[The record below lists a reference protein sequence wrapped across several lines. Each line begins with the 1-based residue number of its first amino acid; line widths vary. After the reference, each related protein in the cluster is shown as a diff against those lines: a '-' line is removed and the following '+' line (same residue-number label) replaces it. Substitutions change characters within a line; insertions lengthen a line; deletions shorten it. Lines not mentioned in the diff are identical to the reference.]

1 MRLSYHDARNRVLEE
16 ILAERPDVF
25 IIGGDFS
32 GPFEEP
38 NRLRE
43 IFGADRVQP
52 APISETAFTGVAVGA
67 AMAGLHPIVDF
78 GTASF
83 IFNAWEMVVNE
94 AANHHYMSGG
104 RVRVP
109 VVFHILAGARGA
121 GASQHSHA
129 PQAMLMNTPGL
140 KIFCPATPA
149 DVMGL
154 MRTAVSDP
162 NPCVFVDHIRLFPIE
177 GEVPGTTDAMPFGQ
191 ARICRTGSD
200 VTIVASSFLLHRALA
215 AAETLTQHGIG
226 AEVIDLRTL
235 VPLDE
240 QTILASVR
248 KTGRLVV
255 VDETHL
261 TGGVAS
267 EIAARVAEKAFAS
280 LRAPIVR
287 LGTLDAPIPYSP
299 HLEPLLI
306 PDARRIAEAA
316 QAVLRG
322 TPQEEGHEGRSAR
335 RGGNRA

>member
-1 MRLSYHDARNRVLEE
+1 MRLSYHDARNRVLEA

-38 NRLRE
+38 NRLRD

-52 APISETAFTGVAVGA
+52 APISEMAFTGVAVGA

-109 VVFHILAGARGA
+109 VVLHILAGARGA

-154 MRTAVSDP
+154 LRTAVADP
-162 NPCVFVDHIRLFPIE
+162 NPCVFVDHLRLFPIE
-177 GEVPGTTDAMPFGQ
+177 GEVPDDRIAIPFGR
-191 ARICRTGSD
+191 ARICRTGGD
-200 VTIVASSFLLHRALA
+200 VTIVAGSFLLHSALA
-215 AAETLTQHGIG
+215 AAETLAQQGID
-226 AEVIDLRTL
+226 AEVIDPRTL

-240 QTILASVR
+240 EAILASVR

-261 TGGVAS
+261 NAGVAS
-267 EIAARVAEKAFAS
+267 EIAARVAEKAYKA

-299 HLEPLLI
+299 YLEPLLI
-306 PDARRIAEAA
+306 PDAGRIADAA
-316 QAVLRG
+316 QAVVRG
-322 TPQEEGHEGRSAR
+322 GPEEEGHEGRSAPRDGR
-335 RGGNRA
+335 RA

>member
-1 MRLSYHDARNRVLEE
+1 MRCTYHDARNRALEE
-16 ILAERPDVF
+16 ILGERPDVF

-43 IFGADRVQP
+43 IFGPDRVRS
-52 APISETAFTGVAVGA
+52 APISEMAYAGVAVGA
-67 AMAGLHPIVDF
+67 AMAGMHPIVDF
-78 GTASF
+78 STASF

-121 GASQHSHA
+121 AASQHSHT

-149 DVMGL
+149 DVAGL
-154 MRTAVSDP
+154 LRTAVSDP

-177 GEVPGTTDAMPFGQ
+177 DEVPEGKVAIPFGR
-191 ARICRTGSD
+191 ARICRAGGD
-200 VTIVASSFLLHRALA
+200 VTIVATSFMLHSAVA
-215 AAETLTQHGIG
+215 AAEALAQRGVN
-226 AEVIDLRTL
+226 AEVIDPRTL

-240 QTILASVR
+240 ETILSSVH
-248 KTGRLVV
+248 KTHRLVV
-255 VDETHL
+255 VDETHVHA
-261 TGGVAS
+261 GVAS
-267 EIAARVAEKAFAS
+267 EIAARVAEKAFAA

-299 HLEPLLI
+299 HLEPHLI
-306 PDARRIAEAA
+306 PDAARIVEAVEM
-316 QAVLRG
+316 VLRG
-322 TPQEEGHEGRSAR
+322 NSDV
-335 RGGNRA
+335 RA

>member
-1 MRLSYHDARNRVLEE
+1 MRLTYHDARNRVLEE
-16 ILAERPDVF
+16 ILAERSDVF

-43 IFGADRVQP
+43 IFGPDRVRP
-52 APISETAFTGVAVGA
+52 VPISEMAFAGVAIGA
-67 AMAGLHPIVDF
+67 AMAGMHPIVDF
-78 GTASF
+78 STASF
-83 IFNAWEMVVNE
+83 IFNAWELVVNE

-104 RVRVP
+104 RVCVP

-149 DVMGL
+149 DVAGL
-154 MRTAVSDP
+154 LRTAVSDP

-177 GEVPGTTDAMPFGQ
+177 GEVPEGKAAIPFGQ
-191 ARICRTGSD
+191 ARICRAGRD
-200 VTIVASSFLLHRALA
+200 VTIVATSFMLHSALA
-215 AAETLTQHGIG
+215 AAAVLAQRGVE
-226 AEVIDLRTL
+226 AEVIDPRTL

-240 QTILASVR
+240 ETVFASVH

-255 VDETHL
+255 VDETHV
-261 TGGVAS
+261 TAGVAS
-267 EIAARVAEKAFAS
+267 EIAACVAEKAFTA

-287 LGTLDAPIPYSP
+287 VGTLNAPIPYSP
-299 HLEPLLI
+299 HLEPHLI
-306 PDARRIAEAA
+306 PDAARIVEAA
-316 QAVLRG
+316 EAVLRG
-322 TPQEEGHEGRSAR
+322 GSEVTG
-335 RGGNRA
+335 

>member
-1 MRLSYHDARNRVLEE
+1 MKCTYHDARNRALEE
-16 ILAERPDVF
+16 ILDERSDVF

-43 IFGADRVQP
+43 IFGPDRVRSV
-52 APISETAFTGVAVGA
+52 PISEMAYAGVAVGA
-67 AMAGLHPIVDF
+67 AMAGMHPIVDF
-78 GTASF
+78 STASF

-121 GASQHSHA
+121 GASQHSHT

-149 DVMGL
+149 DVAGL
-154 MRTAVSDP
+154 LRTAVSDP

-177 GEVPGTTDAMPFGQ
+177 GEVPEGKAAIPFGQ
-191 ARICRTGSD
+191 ARICRAGGD
-200 VTIVASSFLLHRALA
+200 VTIVATSFMLHSAVA
-215 AAETLTQHGIG
+215 AAEALAQQGVE
-226 AEVIDLRTL
+226 AEVIDPRTL

-240 QTILASVR
+240 GTILSSVH
-248 KTGRLVV
+248 KTRRLVV
-255 VDETHL
+255 VDETHVNA
-261 TGGVAS
+261 GVAS
-267 EIAARVAEKAFAS
+267 EIAARVAEKAFAA

-287 LGTLDAPIPYSP
+287 LGTLYAPIPYSP
-299 HLEPLLI
+299 HLEPHLI
-306 PDARRIAEAA
+306 PDAARIVEAA
-316 QAVLRG
+316 EAVLRG
-322 TPQEEGHEGRSAR
+322 NSDAR
-335 RGGNRA
+335 A